1 MRLGTAMIDL
11 GKRRRGFRLSVID
24 LLAIAICTMGMLM
37 SMPIL
42 GEIAWLFPITLGH
55 FFLFCNV
62 FRIRREFE
70 LFWAGVFVANV
81 ACWALA
87 GRFDWLTVLTVQT
100 PLTAT
105 LIITECFSPSYHGI
119 FCKQVVDSSP
129 N

>member
-1 MRLGTAMIDL
+1 MRFGTAMTDL
-11 GKRRRGFRLSVID
+11 GKQRRGFRLSAID
-24 LLAIAICTMGMLM
+24 LLAIAICAIATIAAL
-37 SMPIL
+37 PIL

-70 LFWAGVFVANV
+70 LFWAGVFVINV

-87 GRFDWLTVLTVQT
+87 GHFDWLNVLAVQT

-119 FCKQVVDSSP
+119 FCKQAVDSSLK
-129 N
+129 

>member
-1 MRLGTAMIDL
+1 MRLGTAMTDL
-11 GKRRRGFRLSVID
+11 GNRRRGFRCSAID
-24 LLAIAICTMGMLM
+24 LMVIAICAIGTIGFL
-37 SMPIL
+37 PIL

-70 LFWAGVFVANV
+70 LFWAGVFVVNV

-87 GRFDWLTVLTVQT
+87 GRFDWLIVLAIQT

-105 LIITECFSPSYHGI
+105 LIITECLRSSYHGI
-119 FCKQVVDSSP
+119 FCKKVVDSSP
-129 N
+129 K